1 MEFSQNG
8 DPDCC
13 FRHLHVDLPSCKDRL
28 FHHLRRRL
36 RAGICHDVPSGKE
49 FGREEGRGED
59 AINNN
64 KLSSKWDS
72 AYLFQGLN
80 FTYGLK

>member
-8 DPDCC
+8 DPDRC

-49 FGREEGRGED
+49 FGGEEGRGED
-59 AINNN
+59 AIGINNCGHT
-64 KLSSKWDS
+64 
-72 AYLFQGLN
+72 LFRCSR
-80 FTYGLK
+80 YGVASPKE